1 MLVGVNGII
10 TENIKVKVKY
20 ESFRWRRKYGRKRGE
35 RKNKFVKDVLKI
47 LL

>member
-10 TENIKVKVKY
+10 TENIKVKY